1 VKGGRRWFGWAA
13 LAYAVIIAAVA
24 FGLLNLYTGSRDILD
39 DALGRRLLGV
49 AGSLA
54 EMSDGAKIFQATVGD
69 TTEAYYLETLKEKW
83 ERIRLRENL
92 AEITLTGITIAEVID
107 DRILFSTSPSL
118 KTGGRNDFWELD
130 REAVVQAALGTPAAT
145 ELYRLGGPGG
155 ALQKSAH
162 APIFYYI
169 EGFPDVVAIVTVSGN
184 PEFFSA
190 LGFLRRGAFLTA
202 GIVLLILVLMGIFLY
217 QINRSLVR
225 YRASIMRQENLAAM
239 GRMTAGIAHE
249 IRNPL
254 GIIRGAGEHLQE
266 VLSVAGIQD
275 EVADF
280 IPEEVDRLDRILTGY
295 LAFGKD
301 RETVAEVFDLGR
313 AARQCV
319 GLVAGELAEAD
330 IQVRM
335 PDNLPPAA
343 VRGDPRRV
351 QQVLLNLLINARDA
365 MADGGEIEVTLDV
378 AGAAATLAVSDSG
391 TGLVAGDRDRLF
403 EPFWTSKEKGSGL
416 GLAMSRRIVED
427 MGGTITLENRA
438 TPPGARARVVLPLE
452 ESNEPST

>member
-1 VKGGRRWFGWAA
+1 MKGGRRWFGWAA

-54 EMSDGAKIFQATVGD
+54 EMTDGAKIFQATVGD

-107 DRILFSTSPSL
+107 DQILFSTSPSL

-145 ELYRLGGPGG
+145 ELYRLGGSGG
-155 ALQKSAH
+155 AMQKSAH
-162 APIFYYI
+162 APIFYYF

-217 QINRSLVR
+217 QINRSLER
-225 YRASIMRQENLAAM
+225 YRASIMHQENLAAM

-266 VLSVAGIQD
+266 VLSGAGIQD

-313 AARQCV
+313 GARQCV
-319 GLVAGELAEAD
+319 GLMAGELAEAD
-330 IQVRM
+330 IQVKM
-335 PDNLPPAA
+335 PDNLPPAP
-343 VRGDPRRV
+343 VRGDPRRI

-365 MADGGEIEVTLDV
+365 MPEGGVIEVTLEV
-378 AGAAATLAVSDSG
+378 AGAVATLAVSDSG
-391 TGLVAGDRDRLF
+391 TGLVAVDRDRLF

-427 MGGTITLENRA
+427 MGGTITLEDRA
-438 TPPGARARVVLPLE
+438 TSPGARARVVLSLE